1 MNEFLNPSDDKL
13 SEMKNLILTFTLLAF
28 ASLSFAQEDMVFDP
42 TTSSVTPNFM
52 GRVMLVKGE
61 GFAKGDDGEE
71 RKLQKGFKVYKDD
84 TIWTGKSS
92 VMKIQLTD
100 TSIITLGVES
110 VVKMEEWEFKT
121 QRDRNATLNVVKG
134 KVRAYF
140 RLKSKRPDQLKV
152 KTGNISMGIRGT
164 KILANSFKSKGGVDV
179 NQMALIEGSAKLIDS
194 VTGFEKSFGV
204 GDHYISVAKGDE
216 TKYDIQRLP
225 DAELKRLLAPGSDY
239 KTQFQPFLNE
249 FDSAGLFGDGREP
262 SSLGSPEYE
271 DDSKTSNKSWRDTL
285 NKLNEKLDEYE
296 TTRKKI
302 RRKYPQ

>member
-1 MNEFLNPSDDKL
+1 MKKTLIFLF
-13 SEMKNLILTFTLLAF
+13 MTLLANV
-28 ASLSFAQEDMVFDP
+28 SFAQDDMVFDP

-52 GRVMLVKGE
+52 GRVMLMKGE
-61 GFAKGDDGEE
+61 GFAKGEDGEE

-100 TSIITLGVES
+100 TSVITLGVES
-110 VVKMEEWEFKT
+110 VVKMEEWDFKS
-121 QRDRNATLNVVKG
+121 QRDRNVTLNVVKG

-164 KILANSFKSKGGVDV
+164 KILANSFKTNGGVDV

-194 VTGFEKSFGV
+194 VTGFEKKFGV

-225 DAELKRLLAPGSDY
+225 DRELKRLLAPGSNY
-239 KTQFQPFLNE
+239 KSEFQPFLNE
-249 FDSAGLFGDGREP
+249 FDSAGLFGDSSRNP
-262 SSLGSPEYE
+262 SSIGSPEYDE
-271 DDSKTSNKSWRDTL
+271 GSSTKPSKSWRDTL
-285 NKLNEKLDEYE
+285 NQLNEKLDEYE
-296 TTRKKI
+296 NTRKKI
-302 RRKYPQ
+302 RRKYPKY